1 MRSFRS
7 AVIAVCVLSSLVTG
21 CAGEADSGEGSV
33 PQSGPQVTTE
43 DAPWSEAPTQK
54 GTYLVA
60 WKPAGGTVPLNEYCS
75 ILMRVNRADGS
86 PIEGQ
91 VELFFRADM
100 PAHGH
105 GMNVVPVVKPVADG
119 LYQAEGVLLHMRGD
133 WKVGIDV
140 IVDGTAESAS
150 FDLTLE

>member
-1 MRSFRS
+1 M
-7 AVIAVCVLSSLVTG
+7 
-21 CAGEADSGEGSV
+21 
-33 PQSGPQVTTE
+33 
-43 DAPWSEAPTQK
+43 
-54 GTYLVA
+54 A